1 MKKKELKYVMTDAD
15 FNEALEAQVAT
26 AQKYLADVKTDNFTA
41 TFITYELDDIEGEPG
56 EAHMVIHLMA
66 EFGGEIGRLLLA
78 ALGRKKAMDQVMV
91 NTCFIVAEAWM
102 GKYEA
107 DKGMPYKQ
115 VADDPKRQEIV
126 IVAGMT
132 VDGRLN
138 QAQIKFGRDAGNI
151 IIPGEVNY
159 MRCGGKDITGHRNA
173 LCSTFFDS
181 YLNTIESFRRD
192 YQIRNN

>member
-1 MKKKELKYVMTDAD
+1 MTKKELKHVMTDAD
-15 FNEALEAQVAT
+15 FNEALEAQVMT
-26 AQKYLADVKTDNFTA
+26 AQQYLADVKTDNFTA
-41 TFITYELDDIEGEPG
+41 TFVTYELDDKGGEPG
-56 EAHMVIHLMA
+56 KPRMVIHLMA
-66 EFGGEIGRLLLA
+66 EFGGEVGRMLLA
-78 ALGRKKAMDQVMV
+78 ALGHKKAMDQVMV
-91 NTCFIVAEAWM
+91 NTCFVVAEAWM

-115 VADDPKRQEIV
+115 VADDPQRQEIV

-138 QAQIKFGRDAGNI
+138 QAQIKFDRDADNI

-159 MRCGGKDITGHRNA
+159 MRCGGKDISGHKNA
-173 LCSTFFDS
+173 LCGTFFDS
-181 YLNTIESFRRD
+181 YLKTIESFRRD